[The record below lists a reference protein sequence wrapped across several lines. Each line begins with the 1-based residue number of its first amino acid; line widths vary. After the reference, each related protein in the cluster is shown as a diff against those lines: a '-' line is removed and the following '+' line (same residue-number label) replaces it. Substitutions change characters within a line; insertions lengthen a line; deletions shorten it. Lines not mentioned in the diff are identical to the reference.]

1 MRNIS
6 FSIFLWLTLISAGVM
21 GCHNGLMQKESSW
34 TTFILVRHAE
44 KTGSERLSEL
54 TPAGTERAKR
64 LATHLADAPVKAVYS
79 TDYTRTKATAQ
90 PTASSHQLDVQLY
103 MSDQLDSLSQ
113 ALKVRHKD
121 AVVLVVGHSNTTPA
135 LANSLIGKEKFLPID
150 EADYSQMYIV
160 TCREDQRCTAMLFR
174 F

>member
-1 MRNIS
+1 MRNVS
-6 FSIFLWLTLISAGVM
+6 YSILLWLALISAGM
-21 GCHNGLMQKESSW
+21 TGCHNGLMQKEPSW

-44 KTGSERLSEL
+44 KAGSDRLSGL
-54 TPAGTERAKR
+54 TLAGKERAER

-90 PTASSHQLDVQLY
+90 PTASNHQLDVQLY

-113 ALKVRHKD
+113 ALKVRHKEG
-121 AVVLVVGHSNTTPA
+121 VVLLVGHSNTTPA
-135 LANSLIGKEKFLPID
+135 LANSLIGEEKFLPID
-150 EADYSQMYIV
+150 ETDYSQMYIV
-160 TCREDQRCTAMLFR
+160 TCREDQRCTAILFR